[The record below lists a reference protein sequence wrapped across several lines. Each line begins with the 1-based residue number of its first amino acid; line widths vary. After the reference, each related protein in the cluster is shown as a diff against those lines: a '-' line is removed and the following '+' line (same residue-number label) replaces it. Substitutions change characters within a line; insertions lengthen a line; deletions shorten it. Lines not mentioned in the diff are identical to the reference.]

1 MSLEIADQTEI
12 LYLKLVNYILQLSFI
27 PFKLKTIIKRLQR
40 VLKNLLQH
48 HLLEIW
54 NDMKSALWCGYQNFF
69 HDFFCCLKENKT
81 VFFVLNLIKFM
92 FNYLLCLL

>member
-69 HDFFCCLKENKT
+69 HDFLLLSERKQNCIFCAEFNKIY
-81 VFFVLNLIKFM
+81 V
-92 FNYLLCLL
+92 